1 LKEQILARRYARALF
16 AIGEDNGEYK
26 KYGEELAAIAE
37 VLDYNPKILQV
48 FKNPIIRT
56 EDKKDIVKKLTD
68 KIQASKIV
76 QNFCLLLGD
85 KERLGN
91 FLSIQKYYNKLLDQ
105 KEGLL
110 RGKLVTAIELSS
122 EKQNDIRS
130 KLEEKFAQSL
140 ILEHEKNDSILGGL
154 VLQVGDKVYD
164 ASLKAQL
171 DRLKENIKRGE

>member
-1 LKEQILARRYARALF
+1 MKEQILARRYARALF
-16 AIGEDNGEYK
+16 AIGEENGEYK
-26 KYGEELAAIAE
+26 KYGEELAALAE

-48 FKNPIIRT
+48 FKNPIIDA
-56 EDKKDIVKKLTD
+56 EDKKQIAKTLTE
-68 KIQASKIV
+68 KAEVSKVV

-91 FLSIQKYYNKLLDQ
+91 FPSIQKHYNKLLDQ

-110 RGKLVTAIELSS
+110 RGKLVTAIQLSS
-122 EKQNDIRS
+122 EKQNEIKN
-130 KLEEKFAQSL
+130 KLEEKFAQNL
-140 ILEHEKNDSILGGL
+140 ILDHETNNSILGGL

>member
-1 LKEQILARRYARALF
+1 MKEQILARRYARALF
-16 AIGEDNGEYK
+16 AIGEDQGEYK
-26 KYGEELAAIAE
+26 KYGEELFGIAE
-37 VLDYNPKILQV
+37 ILENNPKLLQV
-48 FKNPIIRT
+48 FRNPLIKA
-56 EDKKDIVKKLTD
+56 EDKKKIINQITD
-68 KIQASKIV
+68 KIEVSKIV

-85 KERLGN
+85 KDRLGN
-91 FLSIQKYYNKLLDQ
+91 FPSIQIFYNKLLDQ

-122 EKQNDIRS
+122 EKQKEIRN

-140 ILEHEKNDSILGGL
+140 ILDHETDNNILGGL